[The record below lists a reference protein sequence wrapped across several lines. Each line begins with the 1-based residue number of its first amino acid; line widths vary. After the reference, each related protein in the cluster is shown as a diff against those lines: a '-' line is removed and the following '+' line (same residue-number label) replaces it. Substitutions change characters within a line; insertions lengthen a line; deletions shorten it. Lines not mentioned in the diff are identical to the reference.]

1 MKESMRMG
9 RKIGAVI
16 GAIVFLAFGILPGFY
31 FGSFGTLVVLTHL
44 FGGPVDANIIVRMMI
59 VVGTVLGLFC
69 TAAVSIVLGSVF
81 GTAVG
86 YVTEHFTAPAK
97 TADTAEAKA
106 KS

>member
-1 MKESMRMG
+1 MKQSMRIG
-9 RKIGAVI
+9 RKIGAAI

-31 FGSFGTLVVLTHL
+31 FGSYGTLVVLTHL
-44 FGGPVDANIIVRMMI
+44 FGGPVDANIIVRMML

-86 YVTEHFTAPAK
+86 YVTELFTSPAT
-97 TADTAEAKA
+97 TAETAEAKA
-106 KS
+106 KG